1 LWKFSCLID
10 QGLVGN
16 RELKMLAQNVPIAY
30 YLFGRIAD
38 KRKLLKDEAD
48 EHLS

>member
-1 LWKFSCLID
+1 LID

-16 RELKMLAQNVPIAY
+16 RELKMLAQDVPIAC

-38 KRKLLKDEAD
+38 KRTLLKDETD
-48 EHLS
+48 EPFSAFVQQ